1 MCKLIL
7 RRGSIIRELEF
18 EAGARLEDVLSKNG
32 ITLPMPCGGGG
43 RCGKCKVELSG
54 KVNEANAAEIRA
66 GSRLICQAVLL
77 GDTYAVLSDEKDFAN
92 IETSGTLCME
102 MLKPMGKNYGAAVD
116 IGTTTIVLKLYD
128 LSNGSEIASAGMK
141 NPQTSVAADVM
152 GRIGAAL
159 EGSLEKMQAQVSDA
173 ISKLLKKACEN
184 AKIEVSNVDPLILTG
199 NTTMLYLLTGKNPEA
214 LAHAPFEADC
224 LFDEWREF
232 GTKRAYLPPCMH
244 AFVGADITCAVL
256 ASGMCENK
264 EPSILL
270 DIGTNGEIALW
281 KDGKLY
287 VSSTAAGPA
296 FEGAGISCGCSSVNG
311 AIDSVRVEEGKIR
324 FSTIGDSEPVGL
336 CGSGLIDAIASFLK
350 LEVIDETGAVNGNR
364 LALDE
369 HVFLVPS
376 DVRAVQLAKAAI
388 AAGLQTLMETADL
401 HAEDISVLY
410 IAGGFGSHL
419 NIDSAVQIG
428 LIPNAFRSKVRII
441 GNAALTGAAMLLLH
455 TDNLKHVQRIVQ
467 KASHVNL
474 GGNTSFNE
482 NYMEHMLFTQK

>member
-7 RRGSIIRELEF
+7 HHGGMTMELSF
-18 EAGARLEDVLSKNG
+18 EAGARLKDVLSKNSV
-32 ITLPMPCGGGG
+32 TSPMPCGGGG

-54 KVNEANAAEIRA
+54 KVNEPNAAEIRA

-77 GDTYAVLSDEKDFAN
+77 GDAYAVLPNEKAYAN
-92 IETSGTLCME
+92 IETRGTLNVE
-102 MLKPMGKNYGAAVD
+102 MLHPMGDNYGAAVD
-116 IGTTTIVLKLYD
+116 IGTTTIALKLYD
-128 LSNGSEIASAGMK
+128 LRNGSEIASATME
-141 NPQTSVAADVM
+141 NPQISVAADVM
-152 GRIGAAL
+152 GRIDAAL
-159 EGSLEKMQAQVSDA
+159 KGSLEKMQVQVSDA
-173 ISKLLKKACEN
+173 ISKLLKKACAD
-184 AKIEVSNVDPLILTG
+184 AKIEDSNIEPLILTG
-199 NTTMLYLLTGKNPEA
+199 NTTMLYLLTGKNPGM
-214 LAHAPFEADC
+214 LACAPFEADC
-224 LFDEWREF
+224 LFGEWRKFER
-232 GTKRAYLPPCMH
+232 KRAYLPPCMH

-256 ASGMCENK
+256 ASGMCESK

-270 DIGTNGEIALW
+270 DVGTNGEIALW

-311 AIDSVRVEEGKIR
+311 AIDSVRVEKGEIR
-324 FSTIGDSEPVGL
+324 FSTIGGLEPVGL
-336 CGSGLIDAIASFLK
+336 CGSGLIDAIAAFLE
-350 LEVIDETGAVNGNR
+350 LEMIDETGSVDGNR
-364 LALDE
+364 LPLNE
-369 HVFLVPS
+369 HVFLIPS

-401 HAEDISVLY
+401 RAEDISVLY

-419 NIDSAVQIG
+419 NIESAERIG
-428 LIPNAFRSKVRII
+428 LIPDVFRSKVRII

-455 TDNLKHVQRIVQ
+455 TDNLKRVQKIVQ

-482 NYMEHMLFTQK
+482 NYMEHMLFT